1 MLPPP
6 RQIEDESAAQYT
18 RNQSIWEGHCQGTQV
33 VIRVSLVSL
42 VALVIHALQ
51 HGPRGMDQTDY
62 LHDADVDCPG
72 MTTVSGL
79 MSLVVRTGREK

>member
-1 MLPPP
+1 M
-6 RQIEDESAAQYT
+6 
-18 RNQSIWEGHCQGTQV
+18 
-33 VIRVSLVSL
+33 IRVSLVSL
-42 VALVIHALQ
+42 VVLVIHALQ

-62 LHDADVDCPG
+62 LHDADVDCPC